1 MRPFPTHGKVLMTPE
16 EQARQQIDR
25 LLSQAGWTVQS
36 MGELNLHASLGVA
49 VREFHLTTGFADYM
63 LFVDGKA
70 AGVIEAKAVGATLSG
85 VAGQAQNYAE
95 GLPPAIPHVGS
106 PLPFVYESTG
116 VETFFRDL
124 RDPQPASR
132 RVFAFHQPTTLH
144 EWSRQNGTLRRRLS
158 GMPEIHTG
166 GLRVC
171 QIEAIEG
178 LEESLAAARPRAL
191 IQAATGSG
199 KTYTAATASYRLIK
213 HASAKRVLFLVDRN
227 NLGRQTKREF
237 ADYRTPDDGR
247 RFTDLYNVQHLTSNV
262 LDPVNK
268 VCITT
273 IQRLFSMHTGQ
284 PEPDEGIEERS
295 AYEMWLPDDAEKT
308 VVYSPDIPIETF
320 DFIVTDE
327 CHRSI
332 YNLWRQVLEYFDAFL
347 IGLTATP
354 SKQTLGFFGQNL
366 VTEYTHERAVADGVN
381 VPFEV
386 YRIKTEITE
395 QGGSVDAGYNVG
407 RRDKRTRKMR
417 YEQLDEAMDYAGTQL
432 DRSVVAVDQI
442 RTVIRTFRER
452 LHTDLFPGRTETP
465 KTLIFAKTDSHA
477 EDIVGIVREEFGKG
491 NDFCKKI
498 TYRTTGETPE
508 RLLASFRNSYNPR
521 IAVTVDM
528 ISTGTDIKPLECL
541 LFMRD
546 VKSAVY
552 FEQMKGRGVRSINDA
567 DLVAVTPDAKQK
579 DRFVI
584 VDAVGVTEHEMS
596 TSEPIERKRS
606 VPFEKLLET
615 VALGIRDE
623 DTLRSL
629 AGRLARL
636 EPKLEPRDVEKIAED
651 GDGAKLNDLT
661 HALLNAVDPDAQQ
674 ERAKADTGA
683 TAPTDAQLADAAK
696 KLADEACAPLNSPA
710 LRQRLTDIKTRN
722 DQTIDDVSKDIVLQA
737 GFDQAATE
745 RARGTIETFKQ
756 FIEEN
761 RDELTALQIIYEQP
775 HGRRKLTYDE
785 VKSLAEALERPP
797 HRLLPDAVWKAYEQL
812 ERSKV
817 KRARPET
824 LLTDIV
830 SLVRFATGAAEEL
843 EPYSEVV
850 GRRFDIWMEA
860 QAEAGRGFT
869 AEQVEWLEMIR
880 NHVAASVTVEADDF
894 EYAPFHGRGGI
905 VKAHQVFG
913 ADLAGILGE
922 LNEALVV

>member
-1 MRPFPTHGKVLMTPE
+1 M
-16 EQARQQIDR
+16 
-25 LLSQAGWTVQS
+25 
-36 MGELNLHASLGVA
+36 
-49 VREFHLTTGFADYM
+49 
-63 LFVDGKA
+63 
-70 AGVIEAKAVGATLSG
+70 
-85 VAGQAQNYAE
+85 
-95 GLPPAIPHVGS
+95 
-106 PLPFVYESTG
+106 
-116 VETFFRDL
+116 
-124 RDPQPASR
+124 
-132 RVFAFHQPTTLH
+132 
-144 EWSRQNGTLRRRLS
+144 
-158 GMPEIHTG
+158 
-166 GLRVC
+166 
-171 QIEAIEG
+171 
-178 LEESLAAARPRAL
+178 
-191 IQAATGSG
+191 
-199 KTYTAATASYRLIK
+199 
-213 HASAKRVLFLVDRN
+213 DRN

-247 RFTDLYNVQHLTSNV
+247 RFTDLYNVQHLTSNA
-262 LDPVNK
+262 LDDVNK

-273 IQRLFSMHTGQ
+273 IQRLFSMLTGQ

-295 AYEMWLPDDAEKT
+295 AYEMYQPDDAEKT
-308 VVYSPDIPIETF
+308 VVYNPDIPIETF

-354 SKQTLGFFGQNL
+354 SKQTLGFFSQNL

-395 QGGSVDAGYNVG
+395 QGGTIDAGYHVG
-407 RRDKRTRKMR
+407 QRDKRTRKMR

-442 RTVIRTFRER
+442 RTVVQTFRDR
-452 LHTDLFPGRTETP
+452 VRTDLFPGRTEIP
-465 KTLIFAKTDSHA
+465 KTLIFAKNDAHA
-477 EDIVGIVREEFGKG
+477 EDIVGIVKEEFGKG
-491 NDFCKKI
+491 NEFCKKI
-498 TYRTTGETPE
+498 TYRTTGEKPE
-508 RLLASFRNSYNPR
+508 DLLASFRNSYHPR

-567 DLVAVTPDAKQK
+567 DLIAVTPDATQK

-584 VDAVGVTEHEMS
+584 VDAVGVTEHVMS

-606 VPFEKLLET
+606 VPFEKLLES

-629 AGRLARL
+629 AGRLARM
-636 EPKLEPRDVEKIAED
+636 EPKLTPRDIEKIAED

-674 ERAKADTGA
+674 ERAKGDTGA
-683 TAPTDAQLADAAK
+683 TTPTDEQLADAAK

-710 LRQRLTDIKTRN
+710 LRQRLTDIKTRS
-722 DQTIDDVSKDIVLQA
+722 DQTIDDLSKDKALQA

-775 HGRRKLTYDE
+775 HGRRTLTYDE

-797 HRLLPDAVWKAYEQL
+797 HRLLPDAVWNAYEQL

-860 QAEAGRGFT
+860 QAEAGREFT
-869 AEQVEWLEMIR
+869 TEQVEWLEMIR

-894 EYAPFHGRGGI
+894 ELPPFFGKGGI
-905 VKAHQVFG
+905 VKAGQVFG
-913 ADLAGILGE
+913 VELGAMLQE
-922 LNEALVV
+922 LNETLIA